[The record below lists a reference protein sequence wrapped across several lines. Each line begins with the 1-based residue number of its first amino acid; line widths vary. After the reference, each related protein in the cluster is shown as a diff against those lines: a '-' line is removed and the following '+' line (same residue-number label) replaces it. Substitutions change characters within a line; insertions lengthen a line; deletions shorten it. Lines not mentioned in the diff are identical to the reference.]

1 MDRRRYHLGY
11 QLRRADHALSTAL
24 EAALEPL
31 GITLAQA
38 NVLLF
43 VDRFPLTTMPR
54 LASLAAVTPQ
64 AMHRTVTGLQRR
76 GFLVRER
83 QPGDGKTYR
92 LSLATEGKEVLDRA
106 EERIT
111 AVQDRTAAHLDAA
124 EIDQLQELLR
134 RYEAAFL
141 QREEGP

>member
-1 MDRRRYHLGY
+1 MDRRRHHLGY
-11 QLRRADHALSTAL
+11 QLKRADHALTTAL
-24 EAALEPL
+24 EDTLQPL

-54 LASLAAVTPQ
+54 LASLAAVSPQ
-64 AMHRTVTGLQRR
+64 AMHRTVVGLERR
-76 GFLVRER
+76 GWLVRER
-83 QPGDGKTYR
+83 QPGNEKTFR
-92 LSLATEGKEVLDRA
+92 LTLTPQGKEILDQAEARVTTVLDR
-106 EERIT
+106 T
-111 AVQDRTAAHLDAA
+111 ADHLDPV
-124 EIDQLQELLR
+124 EIDQLHHLLR

>member
-11 QLRRADHALSTAL
+11 QLKRADHALTTAL
-24 EAALEPL
+24 EEVLGPL

-54 LASLAAVTPQ
+54 LAMLAAVTPQ
-64 AMHRTVTGLQRR
+64 AMHRTVVGLQRR
-76 GFLVRER
+76 GWLVRER
-83 QPGDGKTYR
+83 QPGNEKTFHLTLTQVGKQR
-92 LSLATEGKEVLDRA
+92 LDQA
-106 EERIT
+106 EERIR
-111 AVQDRTAAHLDAA
+111 AVQDRTIDHLDPA
-124 EIDQLQELLR
+124 EIDQLDDLLR